1 MHKLVGILMFRQHT
15 MFDSFKQSFTMLVSM
30 LMLLF
35 LFHILINY
43 IVDNINCLNCF
54 LGTNL
59 AFWVQTTLIGFSA
72 FFAYLAF
79 RSHEK
84 TSRQRATIDLMLA
97 QNSDSN
103 YQTMRDDFAKLRA
116 DKADLT
122 TQLNDN
128 PISRREDNRPIMAV
142 LNQYEFISTGIREKA
157 LDEKI
162 YRSVYR
168 GILIRDYEFMTPW
181 LTQLRS
187 LESNPKIGE
196 EFERLALKWKK
207 ESVRSK
213 NL

>member
-1 MHKLVGILMFRQHT
+1 MFRQHT

-196 EFERLALKWKK
+196 EFERLALKWKE

>member
-1 MHKLVGILMFRQHT
+1 MFSQQT
-15 MFDSFKQSFTMLVSM
+15 MFNSFKQNLPMIVSV

-35 LFHILINY
+35 LSHILINY

-59 AFWVQTTLIGFSA
+59 AFWVQTTLIGLSA

-84 TSRQRATIDLMLA
+84 TSSQRATIDLMLA

-103 YQTMRDDFAKLRA
+103 YQDMRDNFAKLRA
-116 DKADLT
+116 ENADLT

-128 PISRREDNRPIMAV
+128 PVFRREDNRPIMTV

-162 YRSVYR
+162 YKSVYR
-168 GILIRDYEFMTPW
+168 GILIKDYEFISPW
-181 LTQLRS
+181 LAQLRS

-196 EFERLALKWKK
+196 EFERLALKWKE